1 MFNHELIL
9 NHIDDIFG
17 QDMHAKRVLSLANA
31 TLGVIES
38 GSLAIHAIGS
48 GLSLANGLERKHA
61 VKQVDRLL
69 TNTKLNVWS
78 LFDDWVP
85 YVVGERTEIV
95 VSMDWTEFDADD
107 HSTLVISLQT
117 NHGRSTPLLWKTHR
131 KSLLKGQRNAHEKE
145 LLTKLKQT
153 LPEGIFV
160 TVVADR
166 GFGYMELFER
176 LEQELGFAYLI
187 RFKGNVLVGYPGI
200 EQVPARDWLTP
211 TGRTRT
217 LKAVELT
224 GQRQPVERV
233 YCCHKS
239 GMKDAW
245 FLASNRTDLSAAKAL
260 QLYGQRWGI
269 ETSFRDIKD
278 YKFGMGMGDVHISNP
293 VRRDRLF
300 LFSALAIV
308 LLTLLGKAGDSV
320 GLERTIKV
328 NTSKSRTY
336 SFFRQGVIYYQL
348 LPKMKEANAVLLMD
362 KFIYYLKQHRLY
374 TRTLGII

>member
-1 MFNHELIL
+1 MLNHDIIL

-31 TLGVIES
+31 AHGVIES
-38 GSLAIHAIGS
+38 GSLAIHAIGN
-48 GLSLANGLERKHA
+48 GLSLASGLERKHA
-61 VKQVDRLL
+61 VKQIDRLL
-69 TNTKLNVWS
+69 TNTKLNVWH

-85 YVVGERTEIV
+85 YVIAERTEIV
-95 VSMDWTEFDADD
+95 VSMDWTEFDTDD

-117 NHGRSTPLLWKTHR
+117 SHGRNTPLLWKTHQ
-131 KSLLKGQRNAHEKE
+131 KSRLKGQRNAHEKE
-145 LLTKLKQT
+145 LLTKLKQI
-153 LPEGIFV
+153 LPAGVFV

-166 GFGYMELFER
+166 GFGYMEMFER
-176 LEQELGFAYLI
+176 LEQELDFAYVI
-187 RFKGNVLVGYPGI
+187 RFKGNILVGYPGM
-200 EQVPARDWLTP
+200 EQVPASEWLTP
-211 TGRTRT
+211 SGRTRT
-217 LKAVELT
+217 LKDVELT

-233 YCCHKS
+233 YCCQKS
-239 GMKDAW
+239 DMKEPW
-245 FLASNRTDLSAAKAL
+245 FLASNRVDISAAKAL

-278 YKFGMGMGDVHISNP
+278 YKFGMGMGQVRIKSP
-293 VRRDRLF
+293 MRRDRLF

-308 LLTLLGKAGDSV
+308 LLTLLGKAGDSA

-348 LPKMKEANAVLLMD
+348 LPKMKEANAILLME
-362 KFIYYLKQHRLY
+362 KFTYYLKQHRLY
-374 TRTLGII
+374 TRTFGII

>member
-1 MFNHELIL
+1 
-9 NHIDDIFG
+9 
-17 QDMHAKRVLSLANA
+17 MHAKRVLSLANA

-166 GFGYMELFER
+166 GFGYMELFDR
-176 LEQELGFAYLI
+176 LEQELGFAYVI
-187 RFKGNVLVGYPGI
+187 RFKGSILVGYPSG

-217 LKAVELT
+217 LKQVELT

-233 YCCHKS
+233 YCCRKS

-278 YKFGMGMGDVHISNP
+278 YKFGMGMGEVHISNP

-348 LPKMKEANAVLLMD
+348 LPKMKEANAVLLLD

-374 TRTLGII
+374 SRTLGII

>member
-1 MFNHELIL
+1 MFNHEMIL

-17 QDMHAKRVLSLANA
+17 HDMHAKRALSLANA

-38 GSLAIHAIGS
+38 GSLAIHAIGN

-69 TNTKLNVWS
+69 TNTKLSVWS

-85 YVVGERTEIV
+85 YVVAERTEIV
-95 VSMDWTEFDADD
+95 VSMDWTEFDTDD

-117 NHGRSTPLLWKTHR
+117 SHGRSTPLLWKTHQ
-131 KSLLKGQRNAHEKE
+131 KSRLKGQRNAHEKE

-176 LEQELGFAYLI
+176 LEQELDFAYVI
-187 RFKGNVLVGYPGI
+187 RFKGNILVGYPGM
-200 EQVPARDWLTP
+200 EQVPASDWLTP

-217 LKAVELT
+217 LKEVELT
-224 GQRQPVERV
+224 NQRQRVERV
-233 YCCHKS
+233 YCCQKS
-239 GMKDAW
+239 DMKEPW
-245 FLASNRTDLSAAKAL
+245 FLASNRVDLSAAKAL

-278 YKFGMGMGDVHISNP
+278 YKFGMGMGE
-293 VRRDRLF
+293 VR
-300 LFSALAIV
+300 I
-308 LLTLLGKAGDSV
+308 
-320 GLERTIKV
+320 
-328 NTSKSRTY
+328 
-336 SFFRQGVIYYQL
+336 GVVAQID
-348 LPKMKEANAVLLMD
+348 AA
-362 KFIYYLKQHRLY
+362 
-374 TRTLGII
+374 

>member
-1 MFNHELIL
+1 M
-9 NHIDDIFG
+9 
-17 QDMHAKRVLSLANA
+17 
-31 TLGVIES
+31 
-38 GSLAIHAIGS
+38 
-48 GLSLANGLERKHA
+48 
-61 VKQVDRLL
+61 
-69 TNTKLNVWS
+69 
-78 LFDDWVP
+78 
-85 YVVGERTEIV
+85 
-95 VSMDWTEFDADD
+95 
-107 HSTLVISLQT
+107 
-117 NHGRSTPLLWKTHR
+117 
-131 KSLLKGQRNAHEKE
+131 
-145 LLTKLKQT
+145 
-153 LPEGIFV
+153 

-176 LEQELGFAYLI
+176 LEQELGFAYII
-187 RFKGNVLVGYPGI
+187 RFKGNILVGYSGG

-217 LKAVELT
+217 LKEVELT

>member
-1 MFNHELIL
+1 MLNHNMIL

-17 QDMHAKRVLSLANA
+17 QDMHAKRVHSLANA

-38 GSLAIHAIGS
+38 GSLAIHAIGN
-48 GLSLANGLERKHA
+48 GLALANGLERKHA

-69 TNTKLNVWS
+69 TNTKLNIWK

-85 YVVGERTEIV
+85 YVVAERTEIV
-95 VSMDWTEFDADD
+95 VSMDWTEFEADD

-117 NHGRSTPLLWKTHR
+117 HHGRNTPLLWKTHQ
-131 KSLLKGQRNAHEKE
+131 KSQLKGQRNAHERE
-145 LLTKLKQT
+145 LLTRLKHA
-153 LPEGIFV
+153 LPEGVFV

-176 LEQELGFAYLI
+176 LEQELGFAYVI
-187 RFKGNVLVGYPGI
+187 RFKANILVGYPGM
-200 EQVPARDWLTP
+200 EQAPASDWLTP

-217 LKAVELT
+217 LKEVELT
-224 GQRQPVERV
+224 AQRQQVERV
-233 YCCHKS
+233 YCCHKP
-239 GMKDAW
+239 GMKEPW

-269 ETSFRDIKD
+269 ESSFRDIKD
-278 YKFGMGMGDVHISNP
+278 YKFGMGMGEVRISNP
-293 VRRDRLF
+293 ARRDRLF

-308 LLTLLGKAGDSV
+308 LLTLLGKAGDSA
-320 GLERTIKV
+320 GLEKTIKV
-328 NTSKSRTY
+328 NTSKTRTY

-348 LPKMKEANAVLLMD
+348 LPRMKEAYAVLLME

-374 TRTLGII
+374 TSTLGII

>member
-1 MFNHELIL
+1 MFNHDLIL
-9 NHIDDIFG
+9 NHINEIFG

-38 GSLAIHAIGS
+38 GSLAIHAIGN

-160 TVVADR
+160 TVVANR

-176 LEQELGFAYLI
+176 LEQELGFAYII
-187 RFKGNVLVGYPGI
+187 RFKGNILVGYSGGEP
-200 EQVPARDWLTP
+200 VPARDWLTP

-217 LKAVELT
+217 LKEVELT